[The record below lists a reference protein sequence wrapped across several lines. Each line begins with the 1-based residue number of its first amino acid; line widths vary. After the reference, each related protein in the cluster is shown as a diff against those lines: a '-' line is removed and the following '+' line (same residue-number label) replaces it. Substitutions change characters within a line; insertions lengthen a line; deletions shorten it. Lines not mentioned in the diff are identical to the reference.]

1 MPSSTDYKRFADTAR
16 TEADVATLDNVRDR
30 CLRSEKAWLALAHR
44 SEKSEKGRSGGE
56 PQVPAEHAGEPQ
68 AAALFIPA

>member
-1 MPSSTDYKRFADTAR
+1 MPSSADYKRYADTAR

-44 SEKSEKGRSGGE
+44 SEKSEKGRSGGDAPVPVDATVE
-56 PQVPAEHAGEPQ
+56 PPMPAM
-68 AAALFIPA
+68 FIPA

>member
-56 PQVPAEHAGEPQ
+56 
-68 AAALFIPA
+68 AAVATDASAIPAISLSA